1 MIAKHEPRIIVVPWN
16 FRGIS
21 GLALERA
28 LDMADDQTVIRVVH
42 VAAPLA
48 GPDNGMLYETTEK
61 RKFRDLESQFR
72 KQVAA
77 DERRERTRN
86 VRFHVV
92 YGYGGPEIARFAK
105 RYGADLIVTASRER
119 TGLSKLLFG
128 GLAERVVRMA
138 DCPVLVCKQA
148 QAMQPVTLNRVDAGS
163 QQTAKTTKRM
173 SELEHCQS

>member
-1 MIAKHEPRIIVVPWN
+1 MIAKHEPRIIVVPWS

-77 DERRERTRN
+77 DERTRN

-105 RYGADLIVTASRER
+105 RYEADLIVTASRER
-119 TGLSKLLFG
+119 KGLSKLLFG

-148 QAMQPVTLNRVDAGS
+148 ESMQPVTQNRVDAGCR
-163 QQTAKTTKRM
+163 QTAKTTKRM